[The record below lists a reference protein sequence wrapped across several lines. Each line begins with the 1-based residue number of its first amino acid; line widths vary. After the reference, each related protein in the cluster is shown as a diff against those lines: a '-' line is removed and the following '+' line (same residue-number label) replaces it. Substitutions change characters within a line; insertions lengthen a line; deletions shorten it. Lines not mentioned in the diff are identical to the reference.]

1 MASRG
6 PLFVS
11 RVALRGL
18 IWFTVAVIALAAA
31 ALAFSFMPAGERA
44 ARNHF
49 GGDPAGGLAALRLLL
64 LLLLAMLPLG
74 QFVLRRLLAIVETVS
89 AGDPFVAENAGRL
102 RRIAWALLAVQLL
115 YMPFQ
120 AVGNRLVS
128 GSAETRFDVPT
139 IGLLVILLL
148 FVLAEVFAEG
158 TRIRDDLKAMI

>member
-11 RVALRGL
+11 RVALRVL
-18 IWFTVAVIALAAA
+18 IWITAAVIALVAA

-44 ARNHF
+44 VRHHF

-74 QFVLRRLLAIVETVS
+74 HLVLRRLLAVVETVR

-120 AVGNRLVS
+120 ALGYRLVS
-128 GSAETRFDVPT
+128 RSAEIRFDVPM

-148 FVLAEVFAEG
+148 FVLAQVFAEG